1 LTPNYNK
8 TLDRLKEHRNHARTH
23 PIREVATK
31 RKTSKQNKTLRLDDH
46 ESTALKKSSELS
58 PTQQK

>member
-1 LTPNYNK
+1 M
-8 TLDRLKEHRNHARTH
+8 DRFEEHRNHVLIH
-23 PIREVATK
+23 PIRGFATK

-46 ESTALKKSSELS
+46 EGTASKKSSELS